1 MVQWHWR
8 AGGCEFWS
16 VQAREH
22 RSPSLGVVVAGHSQP
37 IIGVLSLQCQ
47 YFRLIKDAVY
57 HVSLQVTA
65 GYSEMNI
72 SQPHEFQVFRFSV
85 FLVCARLLD
94 AFWMGSVSAGVDAVK
109 RRLQNVIK
117 DEDVLCKKKEDARQK
132 LKNLTARRKR
142 RWERAF
148 QIYCKTVPDA
158 LPAIQFLRLSSNCT
172 YFPESERQLQ
182 ALLEEKFLSC
192 NIDVL
197 AEASHM
203 EVRTGTRKT
212 VWKNSSEALIEAL
225 TVNWIQ
231 QTNTEQARAPQ
242 SQEVL
247 SAMRRIPS
255 LAPCADSPSAWLPI
269 TEQHKSVLRR
279 FKQRWRLR
287 RGTLGTDPGLSFT
300 KRGRRRW
307 HGKCSRCNCCR
318 LLLGGMV

>member
-1 MVQWHWR
+1 M
-8 AGGCEFWS
+8 
-16 VQAREH
+16 
-22 RSPSLGVVVAGHSQP
+22 
-37 IIGVLSLQCQ
+37 
-47 YFRLIKDAVY
+47 D
-57 HVSLQVTA
+57 
-65 GYSEMNI
+65 I

-85 FLVCARLLD
+85 FLVCARHLD

-287 RGTLGTDPGLSFT
+287 RGTLGTDPGLSLHEKRT
-300 KRGRRRW
+300 KALAWNMFAMQLLPATFGRDGLIW
-307 HGKCSRCNCCR
+307 PMHESWSQGKLTWCLREILER
-318 LLLGGMV
+318 VAPHAGGPGHSKTSQHPLPREMPP

>member
-1 MVQWHWR
+1 
-8 AGGCEFWS
+8 
-16 VQAREH
+16 
-22 RSPSLGVVVAGHSQP
+22 
-37 IIGVLSLQCQ
+37 
-47 YFRLIKDAVY
+47 
-57 HVSLQVTA
+57 
-65 GYSEMNI
+65 
-72 SQPHEFQVFRFSV
+72 
-85 FLVCARLLD
+85 
-94 AFWMGSVSAGVDAVK
+94 MGSVSAGVDAVK

-287 RGTLGTDPGLSFT
+287 RGTLGTDPGLSLHEKRT
-300 KRGRRRW
+300 KALAWKMFAMQLLPATFGRDGLIW
-307 HGKCSRCNCCR
+307 PMHESWSQGKLTWCLPEILERVAPHA
-318 LLLGGMV
+318 GGPGHPKTSYYPLPRIMPP